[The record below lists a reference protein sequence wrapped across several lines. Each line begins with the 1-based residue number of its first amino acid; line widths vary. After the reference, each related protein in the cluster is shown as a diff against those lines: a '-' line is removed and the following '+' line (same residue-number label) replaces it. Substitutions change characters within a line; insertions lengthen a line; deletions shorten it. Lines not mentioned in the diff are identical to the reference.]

1 MTIKNQ
7 TVKAA
12 CTFAKDLGPKL
23 NPAEPLPHA
32 RPPFASSHDFLP
44 AAILNLFD
52 AQFHEAVV
60 PCALEPRV
68 STAVPKRVC
77 GLVCGGSNRQFRMPL
92 HWISSEAYRIK

>member
-1 MTIKNQ
+1 MHKGIFEFKNTHNITLVSSRDILLCSLCLTIKNQ

-52 AQFHEAVV
+52 AQFHEATVS
-60 PCALEPRV
+60 PLESPV
-68 STAVPKRVC
+68 
-77 GLVCGGSNRQFRMPL
+77 
-92 HWISSEAYRIK
+92 

>member
-1 MTIKNQ
+1 MFFMLDHKEP

-44 AAILNLFD
+44 RAILNLFD

-60 PCALEPRV
+60 SYALEPCVISSRT
-68 STAVPKRVC
+68 S
-77 GLVCGGSNRQFRMPL
+77 GNRQPL
-92 HWISSEAYRIK
+92 PTSRHNQ